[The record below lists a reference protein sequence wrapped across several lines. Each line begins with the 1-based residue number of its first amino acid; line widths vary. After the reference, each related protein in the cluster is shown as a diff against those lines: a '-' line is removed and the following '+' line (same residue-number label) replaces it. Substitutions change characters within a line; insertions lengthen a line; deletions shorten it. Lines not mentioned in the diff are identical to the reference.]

1 MFVRQECNWKTLR
14 VTGILAGI
22 VNRLGIKREQLEL
35 VMSEKD
41 LQYSLEGTAGVGADR
56 EEEGYC

>member
-1 MFVRQECNWKTLR
+1 M
-14 VTGILAGI
+14 TGILAGI

-41 LQYSLEGTAGVGADR
+41 LQYSLEGTVGWGQIEKKKGIGEAMWN
-56 EEEGYC
+56 